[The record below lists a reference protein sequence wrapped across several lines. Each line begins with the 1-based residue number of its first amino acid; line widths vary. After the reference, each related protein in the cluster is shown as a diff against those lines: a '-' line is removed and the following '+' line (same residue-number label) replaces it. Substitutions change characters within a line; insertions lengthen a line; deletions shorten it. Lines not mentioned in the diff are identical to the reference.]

1 MGLTKETKAKV
12 ISEYQRDPNDTGSSE
27 VQIAML
33 TQAILELTEHL
44 KVHKKDFHS
53 QRGLMQKVGQRKR
66 LMHYL
71 ERENPTEYR
80 TLISRLGI
88 RG

>member
-1 MGLTKETKAKV
+1 MALLKEEKAKV
-12 ISEYQRDPNDTGSSE
+12 ISEYQRAANDTGSPE

-33 TQAILELTEHL
+33 TREINDLTGHL

-53 QRGLMQKVGQRKR
+53 TRGLMQKVGQRKR
-66 LMHYL
+66 HMQYL
-71 ERENPTEYR
+71 ERENPAKYR
-80 TLISRLGI
+80 SLIERLGI